1 MKKRLA
7 ITLLLTII
15 LAGVLNACSSSATI
29 QDETE
34 TSSSALAIDETT
46 SDPGAES
53 DESSKTQDDPD
64 YELVFPDDKV
74 NEIVIT
80 IEPENYTAMMDDMT
94 ENYGEFGSG
103 EDRMGGGRMGED
115 RGFQPPQQ
123 QAPALDDPQL
133 NEDQAEQVPPA
144 IGDARPQDA
153 PGRVQPDGELPF
165 QDERARGGMG
175 MAQDSKDNPIWVEAT
190 IEFNGETW
198 EHIGIRYKGNS
209 SLRSSWSSGS
219 YKIPF
224 KLDFDQFEDEYT
236 ETEDQRLYGFKQLS
250 FSSNFSDTSY
260 LREFAA
266 ADIFRDAGVP
276 SAQTAF
282 YAVYIDTGNG
292 LQYYGLY
299 TAVEVIDDTVIE
311 TQFEDDS
318 GNVYKPSGAAAT
330 FAEGTFNIQ
339 AFDKET
345 NIDEADYSD
354 VEKLYQ
360 VLHDSTRLTDPEE
373 WKRELEAVF
382 DVDIF
387 LKWLATNTLIQNW
400 DTYGSMSHNYYLY
413 HDPTTDKLVW
423 IPWDNNMALGSN
435 FARNPINTLDL
446 SSVSEDWPLIRYL
459 LDDEEYLAKYNTYL
473 EEITLE
479 VFNPERMQQIYSTY
493 HELIEEYVQK
503 EQPGYTSL
511 SNMQAFE
518 NSVTELVNHT
528 QERYQAAMTYL
539 ASLQ

>member
-1 MKKRLA
+1 MKKRFA
-7 ITLLLTII
+7 VTLLFTII
-15 LAGVLNACSSSATI
+15 LTGVLNACSSNATM

-34 TSSSALAIDETT
+34 TSSTALAIDETT

-53 DESSKTQDDPD
+53 DESSKTQDDPN

-80 IEPENYTAMMDDMT
+80 IEPENYAAMMDDMT

-123 QAPALDDPQL
+123 QAPTLDDPQL
-133 NEDQAEQVPPA
+133 NEDQAPQDLPA

-153 PGRVQPDGELPF
+153 PGRVQPDGEVPF
-165 QDERARGGMG
+165 QDERALGGMG

-198 EHIGIRYKGNS
+198 EHVGIRYKGNS

-236 ETEDQRLYGFKQLS
+236 ETEDQRFYGFKQLS
-250 FSSNFSDTSY
+250 FSSNFSDSSY

-318 GNVYKPSGAAAT
+318 GNVYKPSGAVAT
-330 FAEGTFNIQ
+330 FAEGTFNTQ

-345 NIDEADYSD
+345 NMDEADYSD

-459 LDDEEYLAKYNTYL
+459 LDEEEYLAKYNTYL
-473 EEITLE
+473 EAITLE
-479 VFNPERMQQIYSTY
+479 VFNPERMLQIYSTY

-528 QERYQAAMTYL
+528 QERYQAALSYL